1 MSPFVAAAAV
11 ALQENPAVN
20 AVIDDGHIVYRD
32 YVDIS
37 IAVSSPTGLV
47 VPVLRGAE
55 KMSFADIEQ
64 EIVRLGTKAKEGQL
78 TVEDMVGGTFSITN
92 GGAAWSRQGHAA
104 AAHAATPPLQRPAR
118 FAQGYPRAREERPRR
133 VHAKGRLRGCSAPPP
148 LEWPASAL
156 QVGPAGS
163 PEPNPNLNPNPAGG
177 VFGSLMSTPIINPP
191 QSAIL
196 GMHGIFPRPI
206 AVKGQ
211 VVIRPMMYIAMTYDH
226 RLIDGREAVTTL
238 KRIKELCEDPKRF
251 MLGC

>member
-1 MSPFVAAAAV
+1 MTRMRLKIAQRLKEAQNQAAMLTTFNEVDMSGLTEMRTEYKDAFLKKHGTKLGFMSPFVAAAAV

-47 VPVLRGAE
+47 VPVLRGVE

-92 GGAAWSRQGHAA
+92 
-104 AAHAATPPLQRPAR
+104 
-118 FAQGYPRAREERPRR
+118 
-133 VHAKGRLRGCSAPPP
+133 
-148 LEWPASAL
+148 
-156 QVGPAGS
+156 
-163 PEPNPNLNPNPAGG
+163 GG

>member
-47 VPVLRGAE
+47 VPVLRGVD

-92 GGAAWSRQGHAA
+92 GGAAGSWQGRA
-104 AAHAATPPLQRPAR
+104 AAHAATPPLQRPAH
-118 FAQGYPRAREERPRR
+118 FAQGCPRVRGERPSR
-133 VHAKGRLRGCSAPPP
+133 VHAGGRLRRCSDSRPPKIADF
-148 LEWPASAL
+148 ASFD
-156 QVGPAGS
+156 P
-163 PEPNPNLNPNPAGG
+163 PGG

>member
-47 VPVLRGAE
+47 VPVLRGVD

-92 GGAAWSRQGHAA
+92 GGAAGSRQGRA

-118 FAQGYPRAREERPRR
+118 FAQGCPPSPRGAASPRA
-133 VHAKGRLRGCSAPPP
+133 C
-148 LEWPASAL
+148 
-156 QVGPAGS
+156 Q
-163 PEPNPNLNPNPAGG
+163 
-177 VFGSLMSTPIINPP
+177 
-191 QSAIL
+191 
-196 GMHGIFPRPI
+196 
-206 AVKGQ
+206 
-211 VVIRPMMYIAMTYDH
+211 
-226 RLIDGREAVTTL
+226 REAAEVL
-238 KRIKELCEDPKRF
+238 
-251 MLGC
+251 